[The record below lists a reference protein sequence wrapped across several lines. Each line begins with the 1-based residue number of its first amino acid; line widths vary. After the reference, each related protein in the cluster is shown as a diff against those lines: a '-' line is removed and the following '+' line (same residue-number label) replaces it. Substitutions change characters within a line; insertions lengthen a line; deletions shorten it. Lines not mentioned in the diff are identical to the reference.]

1 MALGI
6 DDSAKDNY
14 AELTK
19 LQTKKAQDNIENFTR
34 KSERK
39 IIIKVNNAS
48 NTYIS
53 NHKVIQR

>member
-53 NHKVIQR
+53 KHKVIQR